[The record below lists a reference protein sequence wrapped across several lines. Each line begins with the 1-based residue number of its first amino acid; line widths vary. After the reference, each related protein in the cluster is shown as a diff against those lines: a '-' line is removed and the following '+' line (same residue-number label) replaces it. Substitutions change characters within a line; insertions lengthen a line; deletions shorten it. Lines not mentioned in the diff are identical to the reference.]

1 VPALRPV
8 VVEQDDVSGKTI
20 EAREHVMNW
29 YLQALKKYATFE
41 GRARRKEFWFFAL
54 FNFLAILVL
63 ALIDGAL
70 GTFSKEAGLGLL
82 SGIYVLAI
90 FIPSIAVTVRRLHD
104 TDRSGWWILISF
116 LQLIGGLVLLV
127 FEVLD
132 STPGENRY
140 GPNPKGVPGP
150 GVVVVA

>member
-1 VPALRPV
+1 
-8 VVEQDDVSGKTI
+8 
-20 EAREHVMNW
+20 MNW
-29 YLQALKKYATFE
+29 YLEALKKYATFE

-63 ALIDGAL
+63 ALIDGVF
-70 GTFSKEAGLGLL
+70 GTFSEEAGIGLL

-104 TDRSGWWILISF
+104 TDRSGWWILLSF
-116 LQLIGGLVLLV
+116 LPLIGGLVLLV

-132 STPGENRY
+132 STPGANKY

-150 GVVVVA
+150 GDALTA

>member
-1 VPALRPV
+1 
-8 VVEQDDVSGKTI
+8 
-20 EAREHVMNW
+20 MNW
-29 YLQALKKYATFE
+29 YLAALKKYATFE

-54 FNFLAILVL
+54 FNFLAIVLL
-63 ALIDGAL
+63 ALIDGVL
-70 GTFSKEAGLGLL
+70 GTFSEEVGLGLF

-104 TDRSGWWILISF
+104 TDRSAWWILLSF
-116 LQLIGGLVLLV
+116 FPLIGGLVLLV

-150 GVVVVA
+150 GDGVTA